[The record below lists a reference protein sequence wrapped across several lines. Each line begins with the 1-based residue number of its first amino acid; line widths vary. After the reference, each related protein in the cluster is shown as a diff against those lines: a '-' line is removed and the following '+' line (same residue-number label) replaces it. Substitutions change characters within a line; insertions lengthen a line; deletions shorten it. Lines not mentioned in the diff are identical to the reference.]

1 MKKSLLPLFLL
12 LTAASAQEPTRVA
25 VLAFDTD
32 AAATPYRLG
41 LATGLQRALNVID
54 NLYAPPVGDTLVVAQ
69 GTPEAELDTAV
80 FAEAFGAQAL
90 VSGLVTTTEGGGA
103 QVSVFLA
110 ETGQEPRQVPV
121 EGTLADTQGLVS
133 AVLETVIQEL
143 ELPLTPEDRAEL
155 EAVIAQTP
163 TLSELGAVGEAALG
177 LGGTDS
183 PELAAAAEAGSAW
196 ALAERAEVLG
206 AAGND
211 DEALALAEQAVQTL
225 PEDAETL
232 VARGVVQAAAGD
244 VPAAQAAFTAAL
256 AVNPAHAVALAGR
269 ARLSGDAA
277 AATRDLEAAL
287 AAYPRYAAAYLELS
301 TLQRG
306 AGNDATA
313 LQTLRTGATRVP
325 ESAGLASAFIA
336 EAVRAGNTAEAVTF
350 LETALNAPDPAPSLY
365 ALAASLPAEQ
375 GERALTILREGRA
388 AYPEDAALALAE
400 SEMLRKTGDF
410 AGAETVL
417 RDAQAFAP
425 NNPELANQLALAQ
438 AQQGKTDEAA
448 ATLSAAAEQNPE
460 LGDLLSRNLAEVY
473 FQAGDNE
480 AALETLRPLLAD
492 NPDDSGLYTFYGAA
506 LGRSGDYEGA
516 LQALEQALELNPDNL
531 EAEQTRAFVSQT
543 QLLVEAVTEPPTGEA
558 GTALREG
565 LTALETGALDAAQTA
580 FDRAAELAPGGL
592 PSFYQGFIRQRRG
605 DLRGA
610 VEAYTASLDSFP
622 EPSPGQATVLNN
634 AGFAYFRLGRYDRAV
649 ELLEQAVA
657 ADPESSEAQLNL
669 GLIYYDLGR
678 FEDALAP
685 LEAALAGNPGLAQ
698 TTVNTGAEEP
708 VTFTALL
715 EEVRGA
721 E

>member
-12 LTAASAQEPTRVA
+12 LSAAAAQEPTRVA

-54 NLYAPPVGDTLVVAQ
+54 GLYAPPVGDTLVVAQ
-69 GTPEAELDTAV
+69 GTPEAELDTTV
-80 FAEAFGAQAL
+80 FAEAFGARAL

-121 EGTLADTQGLVS
+121 EGTLADTQGLFS

-155 EAVIAQTP
+155 EAVVAQTP
-163 TLSELGAVGEAALG
+163 ALSELGAVGEAALG

-211 DEALALAEQAVQTL
+211 AEALALAERAAQTL

-232 VARGVVQAAAGD
+232 VAQGVVQAAAGD
-244 VPAAQAAFTAAL
+244 VPAAQTAFNAAL

-269 ARLSGDAA
+269 ARLSDDAA
-277 AATRDLEAAL
+277 AAQRDLRAAL
-287 AAYPRYAAAYLELS
+287 ASYPRYAAAYLELA
-301 TLQRG
+301 TLQRE
-306 AGNDATA
+306 AGNEQTA
-313 LQTLRTGATRVP
+313 LKTLRDGADRVP

-375 GERALTILREGRA
+375 GERALALLRRGRA

-400 SEMLRKTGDF
+400 SEMLGKTGDY
-410 AGAETVL
+410 AGAERVL
-417 RDAQAFAP
+417 RGAQGFAP

-438 AQQGKTDEAA
+438 AEQGKTDEAA
-448 ATLSAAAEQNPE
+448 ATLAAAAEQNPE
-460 LGDLLSRNLAEVY
+460 LGNLLSRNLAEVY

-492 NPDDSGLYTFYGAA
+492 NPGDSGLYTLYGAA

-516 LQALEQALELNPDNL
+516 LGALDQALELNPDNL

-543 QLLVEAVTEPPTGEA
+543 QLLVEAVTDVPTGEA
-558 GTALREG
+558 GAALREG

-580 FDRAAELAPGGL
+580 FDRAAELSPGGL
-592 PSFYQGFIRQRRG
+592 PSFYQGFIRQHRG

-610 VEAYTASLDSFP
+610 VEAYTASLASFP

-649 ELLEQAVA
+649 ELLTEAVA

-685 LEAALAGNPGLAQ
+685 LEAALAGNPGLAE